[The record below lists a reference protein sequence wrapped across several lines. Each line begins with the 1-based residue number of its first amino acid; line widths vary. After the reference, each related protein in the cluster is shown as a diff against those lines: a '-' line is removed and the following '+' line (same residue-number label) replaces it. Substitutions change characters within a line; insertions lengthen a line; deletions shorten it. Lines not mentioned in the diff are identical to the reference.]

1 MESLALLV
9 SIIILA
15 IFSSAFVAVALSFS
29 DSKVARTFVFIFAPL
44 SSAAGLWLGF
54 AAKSTGSWVMGLIVV
69 GLGVFSLWNSNRN
82 R

>member
-1 MESLALLV
+1 MVSLAVFV

-29 DSKVARTFVFIFAPL
+29 DHKVARGFVFVFAPL
-44 SSAAGLWLGF
+44 SSAAGIWLGY
-54 AAKSTGSWVMGLIVV
+54 AAKSTGSWVMGLIIVA
-69 GLGVFSLWNSNRN
+69 LGAFSIWNSNRN